1 MLAQRIAT
9 AVLLIAAF
17 LAALFL
23 LPSNA
28 WIAVAAVA
36 LAIGAWEWGAFARLP
51 KGARI
56 AYAGLMTLT
65 GVAAAVLLG
74 LAGGRT
80 GLAEGLAPVYASAA
94 LFWTLAVP
102 AWLRRMPA
110 APARGAI
117 LLIGWVVLLP
127 TFLALIHLRN
137 IQPLTLLGFMM
148 VVWIADIAAYF
159 AGRRFGRRKLAP
171 RVSPG
176 KTWEGFYGAMI
187 ATAIYATL
195 WMSWAPQHT
204 PSMIRDLA
212 WPMAGMLALV
222 AALAVLSVLGDLFES
237 AMKRQAGLKDS
248 GAILPGHGGVL
259 DRIDALTSV
268 LPVAALVSLL

>member
-17 LAALFL
+17 LAALLFL
-23 LPSNA
+23 PPNG
-28 WIAVAAVA
+28 WIAIA
-36 LAIGAWEWGAFARLP
+36 LVVLGLGAWEWGAFARLP
-51 KGARI
+51 QGARV
-56 AYAGLMTLT
+56 AYTVLMTADG
-65 GVAAAVLLG
+65 GVAAVLLG
-74 LAGGRT
+74 LGGGRT
-80 GLAEGLAPVYASAA
+80 GIAEALLPVYAGAA
-94 LFWTLAVP
+94 IFWAAAVP
-102 AWLRRMPA
+102 VWLHRVPPA
-110 APARGAI
+110 PPRGAV

-137 IQPLTLLGFMM
+137 IQPVTLLGFMM

-176 KTWEGFYGAMI
+176 KTWEGFYGAMG
-187 ATAIYATL
+187 ATALYAL
-195 WMSWAPQHT
+195 AWAAFAPQHS
-204 PSMIRDLA
+204 PSIVRDL
-212 WPMAGMLALV
+212 PLPVLGMLVLV
-222 AALAVLSVLGDLFES
+222 AVLAVLSVLGDLFES

-248 GAILPGHGGVL
+248 GSILPGHGGVL

>member
-1 MLAQRIAT
+1 MLGQRIAT

-17 LAALFL
+17 LAALL
-23 LPSNA
+23 LAPPNG
-28 WIAVAAVA
+28 WIAIAAAVLA
-36 LAIGAWEWGAFARLP
+36 LGAWEWGGFARLTR
-51 KGARI
+51 GARI
-56 AYAGLMTLT
+56 AYAALMTLA
-65 GVAAAVLLG
+65 GLVAAVLLG

-80 GLAEGLAPVYASAA
+80 GIAEGLVPVYACAA
-94 LFWTLAVP
+94 LFWIAAVP
-102 AWLRRMPA
+102 VWLHRVPA
-110 APARGAI
+110 APPRGLV

-176 KTWEGFYGAMI
+176 KTWEGFYGAMA
-187 ATAIYATL
+187 ATAGYAIL
-195 WMSWAPQHT
+195 WFVLAPQHT
-204 PSMIRDLA
+204 PSLVRDL
-212 WPMAGMLALV
+212 PVPVVGMLMLV
-222 AALAVLSVLGDLFES
+222 AVLAVLSVLGDLFES